1 MTSYKARIYLSMVD
15 PEDNGQRTV
24 GVPAD
29 LPPDGLRLSDSS
41 SDGPNDLQ
49 VTYILPIEARDRL
62 TEVCPRC
69 EKSHEI
75 LWVIKRRP
83 AGIFGH
89 FLVFNI
95 NGGKVVV
102 DASLPTGVT
111 RLPKDARQLSP
122 EKAAALWHS
131 TSELHEFGAGVED

>member
-15 PEDNGQRTV
+15 PEDTGQRTV

-29 LPPDGLRLSDSS
+29 QALDPGH
-41 SDGPNDLQ
+41 DLQ

-62 TEVCPRC
+62 TEACPHC
-69 EKSHEI
+69 GNSHEV

-89 FLVFNI
+89 FPVFNI

-111 RLPKDARQLSP
+111 RLPKDAKRLSP
-122 EKAAALWHS
+122 EQAAALWHS
-131 TSELHEFGAGVED
+131 SGELHEFGAGVED